1 MSLYVHEEQVHNL
14 TTPREVVPIV
24 MEMVKP
30 HSVLDVGC
38 GLGTWLR
45 AFEEHGVDDVLGLD
59 GDHVNQALL
68 KIPLDKFRTQDLTK
82 RWDLGRK
89 FDLVI
94 SLEVAEH
101 LDENAADRFV
111 EMLVN
116 HGDTIVFSAAVPR
129 QGGQNHLNEQW
140 PAYWQAK
147 FAKHG
152 FHFHDAIRS
161 KVWFNNNVQ
170 WWYSQNMFLVTREPT
185 TQPILNVIHPRVFTE
200 RMILIENILSGEIG
214 IALSFGILRKAMK
227 KWLTKK
233 FGGASKR
240 S

>member
-14 TTPREVVPIV
+14 TTPREVVPVI
-24 MEMVKP
+24 MDLVKP
-30 HSVLDVGC
+30 TSVLDVGC
-38 GLGTWLR
+38 GLGTWLK
-45 AFEEHGVDDVLGLD
+45 AFEEHGVRDVLGLD
-59 GDHVNQALL
+59 GDHVDQSLL
-68 KIPLDKFRTQDLTK
+68 KISTDKFRTQDLTK

-101 LDENAADRFV
+101 LDARAADLFV

-116 HGDTIVFSAAVPR
+116 HGNTILFSAAVPR
-129 QGGQNHLNEQW
+129 QGGQNHVNEQW
-140 PAYWQAK
+140 PAYWQEK
-147 FAKHG
+147 FKKHG
-152 FHFHDAIRS
+152 FYFHDVVRS

-170 WWYSQNMFLVTREPT
+170 WWYSQNMFLVTREPS
-185 TQPILNVIHPRVFTE
+185 TQPILNAIHPQVFTE

-214 IALSFGILRKAMK
+214 IALSMGILKKAVT
-227 KWLTKK
+227 KWLRKK
-233 FGGASKR
+233 FGGASK